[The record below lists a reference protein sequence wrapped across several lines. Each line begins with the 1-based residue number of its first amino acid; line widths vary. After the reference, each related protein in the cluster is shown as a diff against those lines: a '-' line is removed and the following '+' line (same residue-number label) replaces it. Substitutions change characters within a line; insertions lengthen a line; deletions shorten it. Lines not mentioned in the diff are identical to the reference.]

1 MSDINQ
7 TNETSVLNRG
17 GDSSLKRLRAANFP
31 EFTPERDLLD
41 ANGIVGFLQQDAR
54 GRPFRLMRS
63 QFSKRLSQHA
73 AKLVAVTSGA
83 PNAGKSFIAVNLA
96 AALSRVR
103 DQTIYLVDLDM
114 YRGSI
119 AESLGMPVEVGVADY
134 LNDETIDFELIGRR
148 IAGTQLVVFPTAI
161 SQESSTEALTGP
173 RFQQMIN
180 RLRNNADDAIVLI
193 DLPPVFANDDTMIVC
208 QQLDGYIIVAENGV
222 STQRQTKEVISLLNP
237 KPCLGAVLNRY
248 NGGMFESYGY
258 GYGYGSDAYSNYE
271 K

>member
-1 MSDINQ
+1 MSDSNQ
-7 TNETSVLNRG
+7 DGNAAV
-17 GDSSLKRLRAANFP
+17 LKRGSSSTEKPLTAADFP
-31 EFTPERDLLD
+31 EFTPERELLD
-41 ANGIVGFLQQDAR
+41 NNGIVGFLQQDAR

-63 QFSKRLSQHA
+63 QFSKRLKQHS

-119 AESLGMPVEVGVADY
+119 AESLGMQVEVGIADY
-134 LNDETIDFELIGRR
+134 LNDETVEFESIGRR
-148 IAGTQLVVFPTAI
+148 ITGTQLVVFPTAI

-173 RFQQMIN
+173 RFEQMIS
-180 RLRNNADDAIVLI
+180 RLRNNGDNAIVLI

-248 NGGMFESYGY
+248 HAGLFESYGY